1 MYKRI
6 IVFILVLC
14 LLPVGAFAKTQ
25 AIITTNTKVYK
36 SATTRSISV
45 PIKKNTLVYL
55 IEKRSTWSKIQNPS
69 NDKIGYVKT
78 KYLKIYNP
86 GTATTKADKV
96 IKQAKS
102 LLGKPYKQN
111 GKGPNSFDC
120 SNFVA
125 YCFKKVGIS
134 LSGSLKKLCK
144 TSKAVRIDKLQDCQP
159 GDILFF
165 SNEAGETKVTHCS
178 IYINKNQIIHASATA
193 KKVILSEITD
203 YYKRTFLYALRPKG
217 L

>member
-6 IVFILVLC
+6 IAFILILC
-14 LLPVGAFAKTQ
+14 LFPIGAFAKTQ
-25 AIITTNTKVYK
+25 AIIKSNTRVYK

-45 PIKKNTLVYL
+45 PIKKNTMVYL
-55 IEKRSTWSKIQNPS
+55 IEKKSIWSKIENPS
-69 NDKIGYVKT
+69 NNTIGYIKT
-78 KYLKIYNP
+78 KYLKIQ
-86 GTATTKADKV
+86 TAETTTKADKV

-111 GKGPNSFDC
+111 GKGPKYFDC
-120 SNFVA
+120 SNFIA
-125 YCFKKVGIS
+125 YCFKKAGIS
-134 LSGSLKKLCK
+134 LSGNLKKLSK
-144 TSKAVRIDKLQDCQP
+144 TSKATRIASLNNCQP

-178 IYINKNQIIHASATA
+178 IYVNNNQIIHASATA

>member
-6 IVFILVLC
+6 IIAVILVLC
-14 LLPVGAFAKTQ
+14 LLPAGAFAKTQ
-25 AIITTNTKVYK
+25 AIVTTNTKVYK

-45 PIKKNTLVYL
+45 AIKKDTLVYL
-55 IEKRSTWSKIQNPS
+55 IEKKSTWSKIENPS
-69 NDKIGYVKT
+69 NGKIGYIKT
-78 KYLKIYNP
+78 KYIKIYNL
-86 GTATTKADKV
+86 GTTTKADKV

-102 LLGKPYKQN
+102 LLGRPYKHN

-125 YCFKKVGIS
+125 YCYKKVGIS

-144 TSKAVRIDKLQDCQP
+144 TSKAIRIDKLQDCQP
-159 GDILFF
+159 ADILFF
-165 SNEAGETKVTHCS
+165 STEAGETQVTHCS
-178 IYINKNQIIHASATA
+178 IYINSNQIIHASATA
-193 KKVILSEITD
+193 QKVIISNITD
-203 YYKRTFLYALRPKG
+203 YYRRTFLYALRPKG